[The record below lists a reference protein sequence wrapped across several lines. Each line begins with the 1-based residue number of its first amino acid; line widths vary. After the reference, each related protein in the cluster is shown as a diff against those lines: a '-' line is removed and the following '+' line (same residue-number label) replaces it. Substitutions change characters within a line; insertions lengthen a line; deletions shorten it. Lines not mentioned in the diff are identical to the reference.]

1 MGMSGGRAMLAFVLV
16 VSTVWAE
23 DQPIVAPAA
32 LNCANGIPGS
42 PACVVTP
49 KARHQAKKAFE
60 RGVKL
65 QKDNNLD
72 EALDEFNKAADLV
85 PRDMQYLTLRE
96 LVRQQ
101 LVFDHLQRGNAALA
115 SNQQVLAMGE
125 FHSALNLDPTNEFAR
140 QRLNDSLGG
149 PPQPSRQPPRIV
161 ERSNEIRVVPKDQL
175 QTFHFRGD
183 ARQLLTQVAAAYGI
197 GVTIDDSVV
206 SRRVRFDLENV
217 DFYAAMRLAGVIT
230 KTFWAPLDSRQ
241 ILLAIESTENHR
253 LYDRMGLRTFY
264 VPDLESPQELTD
276 LVNVVRTLFEI
287 KFVSSQAQNSTLIV
301 RAPVNVLDA
310 ATYFLENLGSGHPEV
325 MLDVR
330 VFEVSRTLVHNFG
343 LQVPNQFNLFNI
355 PIGALGLTLAGG
367 KSIQDLI
374 NQLIA
379 SGGINQAN
387 SSALSALLAQL
398 TGSGASSIFSQP
410 LATFGGGLT
419 LMGVSLG
426 TLGATLSR
434 NESSLRSLQHV
445 TVRASQNKD
454 ATINLGS
461 RYPIINASF
470 APIFNTSAISSAI
483 ANNSFVAPVPSFTYE
498 DLGLTM
504 KVKPVVHGD
513 SDVSLS
519 VELKVRALTGG
530 GVNGVPII
538 GNREYTGSINVK
550 NEQSAVVAGEVSST
564 EQRSLS
570 GIPGIGQF
578 PVLNRA
584 TASNTTEKDDD
595 ELIVVITP
603 HIISMAN
610 APGSEIW
617 MTGIK

>member
-1 MGMSGGRAMLAFVLV
+1 MLTFVLV

-23 DQPIVAPAA
+23 DQPIVAPPA

-42 PACVVTP
+42 PSCVVTP
-49 KARHQAKKAFE
+49 KARHEAKKAFE

-65 QKDNNLD
+65 QKDNKLD

-101 LVFDHLQRGNAALA
+101 LVFDHLQRGNDALA
-115 SNQQVLAMGE
+115 SNEQVLAMGE
-125 FHSALNLDPTNEFAR
+125 FHSALSLDPTNEFAR
-140 QRLNDSLGG
+140 QRLNDSLGA
-149 PPQPSRQPPRIV
+149 PPQPSRQPPRMV

-183 ARQLLTQVAAAYGI
+183 SRQLLTQVAAAYGI
-197 GVTIDDSVV
+197 GVTMDDSVV

-230 KTFWAPLDSRQ
+230 KTFWAPLDSKQ

-343 LQVPNQFNLFNI
+343 LQIPNQFNLFNI

-367 KSIQDLI
+367 QSIQDLI

-398 TGSGASSIFSQP
+398 TGSGSNSIFSQP

-426 TLGATLSR
+426 TLAATLSR

-483 ANNSFVAPVPSFTYE
+483 ANNSFIAPVPSFTYE
-498 DLGLTM
+498 DLGLTV
-504 KVKPVVHGD
+504 KVKPVVHAD

-530 GVNGVPII
+530 GENGVPII

-584 TASNTTEKDDD
+584 TASNKTEKDDA

>member
-1 MGMSGGRAMLAFVLV
+1 MLAFVLV

-149 PPQPSRQPPRIV
+149 PPQPSRQPPRVV

-230 KTFWAPLDSRQ
+230 KTFWAPLDSKQ

-470 APIFNTSAISSAI
+470 APIFNSSAISSAI

-578 PVLNRA
+578 PGLNRA